1 VTWKGQRSI
10 ANGLT
15 PEQLEELRGALEQK
29 LAELRQK
36 NQENR
41 TAATVVDDEL
51 VETADLANRETTTA
65 EGLGLAEQ
73 QRELIEEVEAALE
86 RMEAGTY
93 GISEVG
99 GKPIPYRRLLA
110 IPWARNDAHEE
121 ELLEHAR
128 R

>member
-128 R
+128 L